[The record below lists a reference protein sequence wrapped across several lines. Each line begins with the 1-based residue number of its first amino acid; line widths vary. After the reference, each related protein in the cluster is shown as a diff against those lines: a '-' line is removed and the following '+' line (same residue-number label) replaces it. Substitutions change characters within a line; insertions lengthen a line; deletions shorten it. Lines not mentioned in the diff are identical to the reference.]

1 MTVSNKVDLRQL
13 PKPTSVRLSADR
25 AMVPP
30 GNDDERFLAEAL
42 AAVLKFDEV
51 SVEDNF
57 FDDLGA
63 NSLLMAHF
71 CARVRTRKEWATTS
85 MRDIYL
91 YPTVARLAK
100 HLGVAEEMTTAT
112 NERVLTRQ
120 ASNFAYSD
128 LRRGTAHV
136 LRALQ
141 LRGAVGDQ

>member
-1 MTVSNKVDLRQL
+1 
-13 PKPTSVRLSADR
+13 
-25 AMVPP
+25 
-30 GNDDERFLAEAL
+30 
-42 AAVLKFDEV
+42 EV

-100 HLGVAEEMTTAT
+100 HLSAAEELTSAT
-112 NERVLTRQ
+112 NEPVLTRQ
-120 ASNFAYSD
+120 ASNLVYWTCGAAQLLFYALYSY
-128 LRRGTAHV
+128 V
-136 LRALQ
+136 ALWAINDG
-141 LRGAVGDQ
+141 L